1 MGASNTVTSA
11 QGLGPPAGCFF
22 LSLSQPRPPLSTL
35 DGADHHTI
43 MGHGDPLCAGQGNGW
58 RCSLEREQW
67 EGGCAQCHGA
77 THEGEEDQ
85 GEDVIYVRANPTVPR
100 GQVRSMA
107 ELAAFAGSK
116 LPCTGDVQSEAGW
129 SVRPVEE

>member
-35 DGADHHTI
+35 DGADHQTI
-43 MGHGDPLCAGQGNGW
+43 MGHGDLLCAGQRNGW

-67 EGGCAQCHGA
+67 EGGWAQHHGA
-77 THEGEEDQ
+77 TQEGEEDQ
-85 GEDVIYVRANPTVPR
+85 GEDVIYVRANPTVPT

-116 LPCTGDVQSEAGW
+116 LPCTGGVQSEAGW
-129 SVRPVEE
+129 SVMPVEE